1 MTGSVGHPGW
11 TVVSHNRIE
20 LAVHT
25 LAEGATEDCHPL
37 LLLHGLG
44 ESTPSAVPDGID
56 WPGHVLGLD
65 FTGHGHSTMP
75 VGGGY
80 TSEIL
85 VGDVDAVIEH
95 LGTPVTILGRGLGAY
110 VGMVTAAA
118 RPDAVRG
125 VVMADGP
132 GLAGGGVH
140 PGSRALVR
148 PSDTVGPPD
157 PYALLELSRDVR
169 PADYARSFAGYAVEG
184 SPLEVPLWVAT
195 VVRPAWL
202 EAIVGEPGV
211 GEGSVARGLET
222 YRLRVGERP

>member
-1 MTGSVGHPGW
+1 MSRPAEQPGW

-20 LAVHT
+20 LALHT
-25 LAEGATEDCHPL
+25 LARDASGDCHPL

-44 ESTPSAVPDGID
+44 EATPPAVPDGVD
-56 WPGHVLGLD
+56 WPGQVVGLD
-65 FTGHGHSTMP
+65 FTGHGRSTMP

-95 LGTPVTILGRGLGAY
+95 LGAPVTILGRGLGAY
-110 VGMVTAAA
+110 VAMVTAAA
-118 RPDAVRG
+118 RPDMVRG

-132 GLAGGGVH
+132 GLAGGGVN

-148 PSDTVGPPD
+148 PSDTAGPPD

-184 SPLEVPLWVAT
+184 SALEVPLWVAT

-202 EAIVGEPGV
+202 DAIVGEPGV
-211 GEGSVARGLET
+211 GEGSIARGLQT
-222 YRLRVGERP
+222 YRLRASERP